1 MYGGMPD
8 KIAPQVKRLPPL
20 IELHG
25 EADQNVPLARGEEL
39 VKLAKAVGAQA
50 ELVKYPGKA
59 HGFDF
64 SDSDPMTTDAVNRV
78 AGFFQSRLNA
88 A

>member
-1 MYGGMPD
+1 M
-8 KIAPQVKRLPPL
+8 APQVKRLPPL

-25 EADQNVPLARGEEL
+25 EADQNVPAREGEEL
-39 VKLAKAVGAQA
+39 VKLAKAVGAPA
-50 ELVKYPGKA
+50 ELVNIQA
-59 HGFDF
+59 RLMA
-64 SDSDPMTTDAVNRV
+64 STLDSDPMTTDAVHRV